1 MPRYRT
7 ADQGWV
13 RERNLAVVL
22 NYRWE
27 AGRPIS
33 RAQLAAMSGLNKSTV
48 SSLVEGLLDWEFVHE
63 VGLSEPR
70 TGRPGLLLDINPD
83 AGRILG
89 AEIGVETVSVVMADF
104 RARVVWRREEPRPA
118 AESPEATL
126 ARLVEILDCAMAEA
140 RDEDQRLFGI
150 GLGAPGLIERA
161 TGSLLF
167 APNLRWRDVPLR
179 EPLARR
185 YGVAVYVDNEAN
197 AAALGEQFLGVA
209 RQATNVVYVS
219 GGVGLGGGIIIDGKL
234 FGGSNGYAG
243 EIGHMALSG
252 DGAPCACGSHGC
264 WETLVGPKAIVR
276 RVRDLVAAGGPSPA
290 LMAAAGGCVE
300 DICMDDVLEAAR
312 QRDPLVLRALDEV
325 GQSLGQG
332 IANLVNAFN
341 PDLVVLGGVLS
352 LAGSYVLE
360 SARRTVAQRALAA
373 SADGLEI
380 KLSAFRLDACL
391 MGGVTLVLRDILAN
405 PAAWKPKNRLE
416 EK

>member
-1 MPRYRT
+1 MRYRT

-13 RERNLAVVL
+13 RERNLAVAL
-22 NYRWE
+22 NYLWE

-185 YGVAVYVDNEAN
+185 YGVPVYVDNEAN

-209 RQATNVVYVS
+209 RQATNLVYVS
-219 GGVGLGGGIIIDGKL
+219 GGVGLGGGIIIDGRL
-234 FGGSNGYAG
+234 FGGRNGYAG

-252 DGAPCACGSHGC
+252 DGEPCACGSHGC

-312 QRDPLVLRALDEV
+312 QRDPLVLQALDEV